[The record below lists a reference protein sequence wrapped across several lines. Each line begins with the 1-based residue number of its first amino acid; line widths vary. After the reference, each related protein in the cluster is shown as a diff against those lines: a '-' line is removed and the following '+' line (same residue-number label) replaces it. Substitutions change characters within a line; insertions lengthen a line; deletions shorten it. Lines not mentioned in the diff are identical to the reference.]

1 MSLDKRSNTN
11 REFKSL
17 QKSFEQWEAGSP
29 SADVWENLE
38 ADLAV
43 SAVWDRLDET
53 LEANGSSADKALV
66 DSYENWSPNSSG
78 DGWSRLEEQL
88 SRERVWNRLNT
99 TLNYPVTTRI
109 PWVKMAAASIAFIF
123 LAFYADRYTGSNSN
137 NSGAL
142 YLTALEN
149 TSASN
154 QSNRDQVAS
163 VNGTENNTSVDGMN
177 AVSVGNTLQN
187 TNPQQQRVFANNDA
201 NRVNGTQ
208 NNNLA
213 QNNENGVQNS
223 NEVIA
228 NQNPE
233 GNRSVEN
240 ASNTTNTVNEATNA
254 EELAALDQL
263 AAREV
268 TEFGTTGTIGD
279 FDFLPFQ
286 APFRPRFSV
295 LMGGQFSFIDEKNRS
310 AFSSSLP
317 SMGIAADFQYHA
329 YLRKW
334 RFTQDIGFSQYA
346 QSNGSY
352 INGRYTNSNQKL
364 NTIYLSSSVGYTFR
378 GVTISGGITVNR
390 LLNGYE
396 ENRTAITNVYNSKKL
411 QIGATAGVDYHFT
424 PFRNKTALGL
434 GVQYQFV
441 SRLKSENTVFNDIQ
455 GVKLQIKYSF

>member
-1 MSLDKRSNTN
+1 MSLDKRNNHTN

-17 QKSFEQWEAGSP
+17 QKSFEQWETGSP

-66 DSYENWSPNSSG
+66 DSYENWSPNTSG

-99 TLNYPVTTRI
+99 TLSYPVTTCI
-109 PWVKMAAASIAFIF
+109 PWVKMAAASVAFIF
-123 LAFYADRYTGSNSN
+123 LAFYADRYTGSNSS
-137 NSGAL
+137 NSGAV
-142 YLTALEN
+142 YLTAVEN
-149 TSASN
+149 TSGSEN
-154 QSNRDQVAS
+154 KNMDRQIAS
-163 VNGTENNTSVDGMN
+163 VNGTDNTALVEGTNSVD
-177 AVSVGNTLQN
+177 NT
-187 TNPQQQRVFANNDA
+187 TIQQDNNGQRVFANNDA
-201 NRVNGTQ
+201 NRLNGAD
-208 NNNLA
+208 NNQV
-213 QNNENGVQNS
+213 QNNEIETPNVNGS
-223 NEVIA
+223 IA
-228 NQNPE
+228 NQNPVE
-233 GNRSVEN
+233 NRSVEN
-240 ASNTTNTVNEATNA
+240 ATSTETNA
-254 EELAALDQL
+254 ADLASLDQL
-263 AAREV
+263 AAREIS
-268 TEFGTTGTIGD
+268 EFGPQGRIGD

-286 APFRPRFSV
+286 APFRPKFSV
-295 LMGGQFSFIDEKNRS
+295 LVGGQFAFINEKNRS

-317 SMGIAADFQYHA
+317 SMGIAADFQYHT

-334 RFTQDIGFSQYA
+334 RFTQDVGFSQYA

-352 INGRYTNSNQKL
+352 VNGRYTSSNQKL
-364 NTIYLSSSVGYTFR
+364 NTIYLSSSVGYTFK
-378 GVTISGGITVNR
+378 GVTISGGIAVNR

-396 ENRTAITNVYNSKKL
+396 ESRTAITNVYNSKKL

-434 GVQYQFV
+434 GVQYQFI

>member
-1 MSLDKRSNTN
+1 MSLDKRNNTN

-17 QKSFEQWEAGSP
+17 QKSFEQWETGSP

-66 DSYENWSPNSSG
+66 DSYENWSPNTSG

-99 TLNYPVTTRI
+99 TLSYPVTTRI
-109 PWVKMAAASIAFIF
+109 PWVKMAAASVAFIF
-123 LAFYADRYTGSNSN
+123 LAFYADRYTGSNRS
-137 NSGAL
+137 NSGAV
-142 YLTALEN
+142 YLTAVEN
-149 TSASN
+149 ASAPN
-154 QSNRDQVAS
+154 QSDRDQLAS
-163 VNGTENNTSVDGMN
+163 VNGAENNNPVDGAN
-177 AVSVGNTLQN
+177 VVPVGNTPQN
-187 TNPQQQRVFANNDA
+187 TNLQQRVVANNE
-201 NRVNGTQ
+201 VNGVQ
-208 NNNLA
+208 NLA
-213 QNNENGVQNS
+213 QNNEKAVQNS
-223 NEVIA
+223 ELIT
-228 NQNPE
+228 NQNPVE
-233 GNRSVEN
+233 NRSVEN
-240 ASNTTNTVNEATNA
+240 VASTETNA
-254 EELAALDQL
+254 SDLASLDQL

-268 TEFGTTGTIGD
+268 TEFGPQGTIGD

-286 APFRPRFSV
+286 APFRPKFSALV
-295 LMGGQFSFIDEKNRS
+295 GGQFAFINEKNRS

-317 SMGIAADFQYHA
+317 SMGIAADFQYHT
-329 YLRKW
+329 YLRNW
-334 RFTQDIGFSQYA
+334 RFTQDVGFSQYA

-352 INGRYTNSNQKL
+352 VNGRYTSSNQKL
-364 NTIYLSSSVGYTFR
+364 NTIYLSSSVGYTFK
-378 GVTISGGITVNR
+378 GVTISGGIAVNR

-396 ENRTAITNVYNSKKL
+396 ESRTAITNVYNSKKL

-424 PFRNKTALGL
+424 PFKNKTALGL
-434 GVQYQFV
+434 GVQYQFI

>member
-1 MSLDKRSNTN
+1 MSLDKRLHTN

-17 QKSFEQWEAGSP
+17 QKSFEQWETGSP
-29 SADVWENLE
+29 STDVWENLE

-109 PWVKMAAASIAFIF
+109 PWVKMAAASIAFVF
-123 LAFYADRYTGSNSN
+123 LAFYADRYTGSNETH
-137 NSGAL
+137 SGAL
-142 YLTALEN
+142 YVTALET
-149 TSASN
+149 TSVSN
-154 QSNRDQVAS
+154 QSNTDRQVAS
-163 VNGTENNTSVDGMN
+163 AN
-177 AVSVGNTLQN
+177 ANIPQN
-187 TNPQQQRVFANNDA
+187 TNPQQQRVFANNNA
-201 NRVNGTQ
+201 NRLNGAQ
-208 NNNLA
+208 NNLA
-213 QNNENGVQNS
+213 QNNENETQRA
-223 NEVIA
+223 NELIA
-228 NQNPE
+228 NQHPE

-240 ASNTTNTVNEATNA
+240 TSHTTNAVNEETNA
-254 EELAALDQL
+254 ADLASLDQL
-263 AAREV
+263 TAREV
-268 TEFGTTGTIGD
+268 SEFGTPGTIGD

-286 APFRPRFSV
+286 APFRPKFSV
-295 LMGGQFSFIDEKNRS
+295 LVGGQFSFIDEKNRS

-352 INGRYTNSNQKL
+352 VNGRYTNSNQKL
-364 NTIYLSSSVGYTFR
+364 NTIYLSSSVGYSFK

>member
-1 MSLDKRSNTN
+1 MSLDKRNIHTN
-11 REFKSL
+11 REFKTL
-17 QKSFEQWEAGSP
+17 QKSFEQWETGSP

-66 DSYENWSPNSSG
+66 DSYENWSPNTSG

-109 PWVKMAAASIAFIF
+109 PWVKMAAASILFVF
-123 LAFYADRYTGSNSN
+123 LVFYTDRYTGSNSS
-137 NSGAL
+137 NSGMV
-142 YLTALEN
+142 YLSAVEETSDSN
-149 TSASN
+149 TTNTDRQIA
-154 QSNRDQVAS
+154 A
-163 VNGTENNTSVDGMN
+163 VNGTTDAPENNTAN
-177 AVSVGNTLQN
+177 NTPQN
-187 TNPQQQRVFANNDA
+187 TDPQQRVMANNEV
-201 NRVNGTQ
+201 NRVNGVQ
-208 NNNLA
+208 NNLA
-213 QNNENGVQNS
+213 QNTEKLVQN
-223 NEVIA
+223 NELTA
-228 NQNPE
+228 NQNQVE
-233 GNRSVEN
+233 NRSVEN
-240 ASNTTNTVNEATNA
+240 TSNTSTS
-254 EELAALDQL
+254 EETTAADLASLDQL

-268 TEFGTTGTIGD
+268 SEFGPQGTIGD

-286 APFRPRFSV
+286 APFRPRFSALV
-295 LMGGQFSFIDEKNRS
+295 GGQFAFIDEKNRS

-317 SMGIAADFQYHA
+317 SMGIAADFQYHT

-334 RFTQDIGFSQYA
+334 RFTQDVGFSQYA

-352 INGRYTNSNQKL
+352 VNGRYTSSNQKL

-378 GVTISGGITVNR
+378 GVTISGGIAVNR

-396 ENRTAITNVYNSKKL
+396 ESRTAITNVYNSKKL

-434 GVQYQFV
+434 GVQYQFI